1 MLLHAVV
8 PAAPEVVVGFLPAIW
23 ANAGELLPKAQLIYA
38 AVIGLEQLR
47 LTTGTQM
54 GPPLCDLVGRL
65 IK

>member
-1 MLLHAVV
+1 MVD
-8 PAAPEVVVGFLPAIW
+8 FLPAIS

-47 LTTGTQM
+47 LTTGAEM
-54 GPPLCDLVGRL
+54 GPPLRNLVGRL

>member
-1 MLLHAVV
+1 M
-8 PAAPEVVVGFLPAIW
+8 VGFLPGIW

-47 LTTGTQM
+47 LTTGPEM
-54 GPPLCDLVGRL
+54 GPPLRDLVERL